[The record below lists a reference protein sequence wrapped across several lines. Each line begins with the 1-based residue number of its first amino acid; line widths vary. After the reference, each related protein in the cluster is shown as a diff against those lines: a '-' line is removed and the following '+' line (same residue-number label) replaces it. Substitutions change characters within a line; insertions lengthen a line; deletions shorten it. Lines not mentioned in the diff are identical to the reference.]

1 MSRTA
6 LIQTTTANAK
16 DLSNF
21 STVSS
26 ASIEASEPTGTKLTY
41 IFKVGDGNWQKYD
54 TSTKAW
60 AGVAT
65 QSLTAESVVSEG
77 NTTAEVT
84 ALTST
89 ALAAFAGKT
98 VNIAVGMEMEST
110 ASEAPSLTSI
120 TFSGLTGATVTTK
133 SVDSNAITLTDMGA
147 AVEILAIDVSKT
159 EENGGTVQVLASIND
174 GSGWGEYKDYSTYVT
189 SPATKATAIKFHAVL
204 TAPNIGTSVA
214 KINSVSVNHRTDGVA
229 TFSEGTGTCVTKT
242 YNFANPISRAHL
254 MVKHP
259 VVDDTEITAYVSLRK
274 PPTYVSGEVLGTGT
288 GKSQTVTLANTDGL
302 ASHGFALY
310 FDGDVQDE
318 SSYSFSPADGQ
329 VTFTAES
336 GVAVTADYIAG
347 WSNETWTPMTHDTIY
362 PDKNDTTLVDDQ
374 FDYIA
379 SSDSDAKGTVGAIR
393 VDLKQITGVEKN
405 VVLGTG
411 NGKEQAFKLPHH
423 AKQETIEVK
432 PDKATWKYK
441 DKTDVITIT
450 AATDEEI
457 SISYKWAARSNYLE
471 SLTCIFNE

>member
-1 MSRTA
+1 MATKRT
-6 LIQTTTANAK
+6 LIMTTTASEA
-16 DLSNF
+16 DA
-21 STVSS
+21 STFPTVTGIVAVST
-26 ASIEASEPTGTKLTY
+26 EPDGTSVRIVT
-41 IFKVGDGNWQKYD
+41 KVADTWQKYD
-54 TSTKAW
+54 AATSAW
-60 AGVAT
+60 KDVAT
-65 QSLTAESVVSEG
+65 QSLTAASVASEG
-77 NTTAEVT
+77 NSVAEINAIPAS
-84 ALTST
+84 ALTGFVGKKVN
-89 ALAAFAGKT
+89 FAIVYT
-98 VNIAVGMEMEST
+98 TTNDAQ
-110 ASEAPSLTSI
+110 PSLASI
-120 TFSGLTGATVTTK
+120 TINGETGATVSEET
-133 SVDSNAITLTDMGA
+133 VASNTVTLGSEP
-147 AVEILAIDVSKT
+147 VEILSIDVDKT
-159 EENGGTVQVLASIND
+159 ETNGGKADVLASVNT
-174 GSGWGEYKDYSTYVT
+174 SGDMWTDYTDYSNYVT
-189 SPATKATAIKFHAVL
+189 NPATKALAIRFKYVLSAPTIGSSTAQV
-204 TAPNIGTSVA
+204 
-214 KINSVSVNHRTDGVA
+214 NSVTIKHRTDSVA
-229 TFSEGTGTCVTKT
+229 VFTEGTGVCISKT

-457 SISYKWAARSNYLE
+457 FISYKWAARSNYLE

>member
-21 STVSS
+21 STVSRI
-26 ASIEASEPTGTKLTY
+26 AIVASEPTNTKLTY
-41 IFKVGDGNWQKYD
+41 VFKADDGNWQKYD
-54 TSTKAW
+54 TSSSTWKD
-60 AGVAT
+60 VAT

-77 NTTAEVT
+77 NTTADVT

-98 VNIAVGMEMEST
+98 VNIAVGMEMDADAT
-110 ASEAPSLTSI
+110 EAPSLTSI
-120 TFSGLTGATVTTK
+120 TFAGETGATVTTK
-133 SVDSNAITLTDMGA
+133 SVDSDAINLTDSGKPC
-147 AVEILAIDVSKT
+147 EILAIDVSKT
-159 EENGGTVQVLASIND
+159 EESGGTVQVLASIND
-174 GSGWGEYKDYSTYVT
+174 GSSWGEYADYSTYIT
-189 SPATKATAIKFHAVL
+189 SPATKATAIKFRAVL

-229 TFSEGTGTCVTKT
+229 TFSEGTGTCISKT
-242 YNFANPISRAHL
+242 YNFSNPITRAHL

-288 GKSQTVTLANTDGL
+288 GKSQTVKLANTDGL
-302 ASHGFALY
+302 ASHGFVLY
-310 FDGDVQDE
+310 FDGEKQDD

-329 VTFTAES
+329 VTFTADS

-347 WSNETWTPMTHDTIY
+347 WSAETWTPMTHDTVY

-379 SSDSDAKGTVGAIR
+379 GTNDPTGTVGAIR
-393 VDLKQITGVEKN
+393 VDLKQNTGSEKD

-411 NGKEQAFKLPHH
+411 IGSEQAFKLPHH
-423 AKQETIEVK
+423 AKQESITVK

-450 AATDEEI
+450 APADEEI

>member
-26 ASIEASEPTGTKLTY
+26 IAIVASEPTNTKLTY
-41 IFKVGDGNWQKYD
+41 VFKADDGNWQKYD
-54 TSTKAW
+54 TSSSTWKD
-60 AGVAT
+60 VAT

-77 NTTAEVT
+77 NTTADVT

-98 VNIAVGMEMEST
+98 VNIAVGMEMDADAT
-110 ASEAPSLTSI
+110 EAPSLTSI
-120 TFSGLTGATVTTK
+120 TFAGETGATVTTK
-133 SVDSNAITLTDMGA
+133 SVDSDAINLTDSGKPC
-147 AVEILAIDVSKT
+147 EILAIDVSKT
-159 EENGGTVQVLASIND
+159 EESGGTVQVLASIND
-174 GSGWGEYKDYSTYVT
+174 GSSWGEYADYSTYIT
-189 SPATKATAIKFHAVL
+189 SPATKATAIKFRAVL

-229 TFSEGTGTCVTKT
+229 TFSEGTGTCISKT
-242 YNFANPISRAHL
+242 YNFSNPITRAHL

-288 GKSQTVTLANTDGL
+288 GKSQTVKLANTDGL
-302 ASHGFALY
+302 ASHGFVLY
-310 FDGDVQDE
+310 FDGEKQDD

-329 VTFTAES
+329 VTFTADS

-347 WSNETWTPMTHDTIY
+347 WSAETWTPMTHDTVY

-379 SSDSDAKGTVGAIR
+379 GTNDPTGTVGAIR
-393 VDLKQITGVEKN
+393 VDLKQNTGSEKD

-411 NGKEQAFKLPHH
+411 IGSEQAFKLPHH
-423 AKQETIEVK
+423 AKQESITVK

-450 AATDEEI
+450 APADEEI

-471 SLTCIFNE
+471 SLACIFNE

>member
-26 ASIEASEPTGTKLTY
+26 IAIVASEPTNTKLTY
-41 IFKVGDGNWQKYD
+41 VFKADDGNWQKYD
-54 TSTKAW
+54 TSSSTWKD
-60 AGVAT
+60 VAT

-77 NTTAEVT
+77 NTTADVT

-98 VNIAVGMEMEST
+98 VNIAVGMEMDADAT
-110 ASEAPSLTSI
+110 EAPSLTSI
-120 TFSGLTGATVTTK
+120 TFAGETGATVTTK
-133 SVDSNAITLTDMGA
+133 SVDSDAINLTDSGKPC
-147 AVEILAIDVSKT
+147 EILAIDVSKT
-159 EENGGTVQVLASIND
+159 EESGGTVQVLASIND
-174 GSGWGEYKDYSTYVT
+174 GSSWGEYADYSTYIT
-189 SPATKATAIKFHAVL
+189 SPATKATAIKFRAVL

-229 TFSEGTGTCVTKT
+229 TFSEGTGTCISKT
-242 YNFANPISRAHL
+242 YNFSNPITRAHL

-288 GKSQTVTLANTDGL
+288 GKSQTVKLANTDGL
-302 ASHGFALY
+302 ASHGFVLY
-310 FDGDVQDE
+310 FDGEKQDD

-329 VTFTAES
+329 VTFTADS

-347 WSNETWTPMTHDTIY
+347 WSAETWTPMTHDTVY

-379 SSDSDAKGTVGAIR
+379 GTNDPTGTVGAIR
-393 VDLKQITGVEKN
+393 VDLKQNTGSEKD

-411 NGKEQAFKLPHH
+411 IGSEQAFKLPHH
-423 AKQETIEVK
+423 AKQESITVK

-450 AATDEEI
+450 APADEEI

>member
-26 ASIEASEPTGTKLTY
+26 IAIVASEPTNTKLTY
-41 IFKVGDGNWQKYD
+41 VFRADDGNWQKYD
-54 TSTKAW
+54 TSSSTWKD
-60 AGVAT
+60 VAT

-77 NTTAEVT
+77 NTTADVT

-89 ALAAFAGKT
+89 ALAAFAGKM
-98 VNIAVGMEMEST
+98 VNIAVGMEMDADAT
-110 ASEAPSLTSI
+110 EAPSLTSI
-120 TFSGLTGATVTTK
+120 TFAGETGATVTTK
-133 SVDSNAITLTDMGA
+133 SVDSDAINLTDSGKPC
-147 AVEILAIDVSKT
+147 EILAIDVSKT
-159 EENGGTVQVLASIND
+159 EESGGTVQVLASIND
-174 GSGWGEYKDYSTYVT
+174 GSSWGEYADYSTYIT
-189 SPATKATAIKFHAVL
+189 SPATKATAIKFRAVL

-229 TFSEGTGTCVTKT
+229 TFSEGTGTCISKT
-242 YNFANPISRAHL
+242 YNFSNPITRAHL

-288 GKSQTVTLANTDGL
+288 GKSQTVKLANTDGL
-302 ASHGFALY
+302 ASHGFVLY
-310 FDGDVQDE
+310 FDGEKQDD

-329 VTFTAES
+329 VTFTADS

-347 WSNETWTPMTHDTIY
+347 WSAETWTPMTHDTVY

-379 SSDSDAKGTVGAIR
+379 GTNDPTGTVGAIR
-393 VDLKQITGVEKN
+393 VDLKQNTGSEKD

-411 NGKEQAFKLPHH
+411 IGSEQAFKLPHH
-423 AKQETIEVK
+423 AKQESITVK

-450 AATDEEI
+450 APADEEI

>member
-16 DLSNF
+16 DCSNF

-26 ASIEASEPTGTKLTY
+26 VSIVASEPTGTKLTY
-41 IFKVGDGNWQKYD
+41 VFKVDDGNWQKYD

-60 AGVAT
+60 TDVAT
-65 QSLTAESVVSEG
+65 QSLTPESVVGEG
-77 NTTAEVT
+77 NTTAEIA
-84 ALTST
+84 ALDSA
-89 ALAAFAGKT
+89 ALAPFARNT
-98 VNIAVGMEMEST
+98 INVAVGMEMEST

-133 SVDSNAITLTDMGA
+133 SVDSDAITLTDMGA

-159 EENGGTVQVLASIND
+159 EESGGTVQVLASIND
-174 GSGWGEYKDYSTYVT
+174 GSGWGEYKDYSAYVT
-189 SPATKATAIKFHAVL
+189 SPATKATAIKFRAVL

-214 KINSVSVNHRTDGVA
+214 KINSVSINHRTDGVA

-288 GKSQTVTLANTDGL
+288 GKSQTVKLANTDGL
-302 ASHGFALY
+302 ASHGFVLY
-310 FDGDVQDE
+310 FDGEKQDD

-329 VTFTAES
+329 VTFTADS

-347 WSNETWTPMTHDTIY
+347 WSAETWTPMTHDTVY

-379 SSDSDAKGTVGAIR
+379 GTNDPTGTVGAIR
-393 VDLKQITGVEKN
+393 VDLKQNTGSEKD

-411 NGKEQAFKLPHH
+411 IGSEQAFKLPHH
-423 AKQETIEVK
+423 AKQESITVK

-450 AATDEEI
+450 APADEEI

>member
-16 DLSNF
+16 DCSNF
-21 STVSS
+21 STVSGIT
-26 ASIEASEPTGTKLTY
+26 IEASEPTNTKLTY
-41 IFKVGDGNWQKYD
+41 VFRADDGNWQKYD
-54 TSTKAW
+54 TSSSTWKD
-60 AGVAT
+60 VAT

-77 NTTAEVT
+77 NTTADVT

-89 ALAAFAGKT
+89 ALAAFAGKM
-98 VNIAVGMEMEST
+98 VNIAVGMEMDADAT
-110 ASEAPSLTSI
+110 EAPSLTSI
-120 TFSGLTGATVTTK
+120 TFAGETGATVTTK
-133 SVDSNAITLTDMGA
+133 SVDSDAINLTDSGKPC
-147 AVEILAIDVSKT
+147 EILAIDVSKT
-159 EENGGTVQVLASIND
+159 EESGGTVQVLASIND
-174 GSGWGEYKDYSTYVT
+174 GSSWGEYADYSTYIT
-189 SPATKATAIKFHAVL
+189 SPATKATAIKFRAVL

-229 TFSEGTGTCVTKT
+229 TFSEGTGTCISKT
-242 YNFANPISRAHL
+242 YNFSNPITRAHL

-288 GKSQTVTLANTDGL
+288 GKSQTVKLANTDGL
-302 ASHGFALY
+302 ASHGFVLY
-310 FDGDVQDE
+310 FDGEKQDD

-329 VTFTAES
+329 VTFTADS

-347 WSNETWTPMTHDTIY
+347 WSAETWTPMTHDTVY

-379 SSDSDAKGTVGAIR
+379 GTNDPTGTVGAIR
-393 VDLKQITGVEKN
+393 VDLKQNTGSEKD

-411 NGKEQAFKLPHH
+411 IGSEQAFKLPHH
-423 AKQETIEVK
+423 AKQESITVK

-450 AATDEEI
+450 APADEEI

>member
-26 ASIEASEPTGTKLTY
+26 IAIVASEPTNTKLTY
-41 IFKVGDGNWQKYD
+41 VFKADDGNWQKYD
-54 TSTKAW
+54 TSSSTWKD
-60 AGVAT
+60 VAT

-77 NTTAEVT
+77 NTTADVT

-98 VNIAVGMEMEST
+98 VNIAVGMEMDADAT
-110 ASEAPSLTSI
+110 EAPSLTSI
-120 TFSGLTGATVTTK
+120 TFAGETGATVTTK
-133 SVDSNAITLTDMGA
+133 SVDSDAINLTDSGKPC
-147 AVEILAIDVSKT
+147 EILAIDVSKT
-159 EENGGTVQVLASIND
+159 EESGGTVQVLASIND
-174 GSGWGEYKDYSTYVT
+174 GSSWGEYADYSTYIT
-189 SPATKATAIKFHAVL
+189 SPATKATAIKFRAVL

-229 TFSEGTGTCVTKT
+229 TFSEGTGTCISKT
-242 YNFANPISRAHL
+242 YNFSNPITRAHL

-288 GKSQTVTLANTDGL
+288 GKSQTVKLANTDGL
-302 ASHGFALY
+302 ASHGFVLY
-310 FDGDVQDE
+310 FDGEKQDD

-329 VTFTAES
+329 VTFTADS

-347 WSNETWTPMTHDTIY
+347 WSAETWTPMTHDTVD
-362 PDKNDTTLVDDQ
+362 PDKTDTTLVDDQ

-379 SSDSDAKGTVGAIR
+379 GTNDPTGTVGAIR
-393 VDLKQITGVEKN
+393 VDLKQNTGSEKD

-411 NGKEQAFKLPHH
+411 IGSEQAFKLPHH
-423 AKQETIEVK
+423 AKQESITVK

-450 AATDEEI
+450 APADEEI